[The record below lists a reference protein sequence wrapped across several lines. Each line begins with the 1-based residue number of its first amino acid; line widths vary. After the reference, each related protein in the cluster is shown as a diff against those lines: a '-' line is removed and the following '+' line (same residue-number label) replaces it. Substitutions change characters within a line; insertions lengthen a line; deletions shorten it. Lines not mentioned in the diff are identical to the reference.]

1 MTTYGVAFNCSY
13 ETRRKLTIANVN
25 HIIACM
31 SNVNAEFGYLA
42 ESIIK
47 RKGMTKK
54 AVSEKS
60 GIPYSTF
67 NFMLRGQRAVTSTTF
82 WQLPKP
88 PNLSRL
94 HSFRSSSSLRRS
106 RKEMSE

>member
-1 MTTYGVAFNCSY
+1 MAD
-13 ETRRKLTIANVN
+13 VN

-31 SNVNAEFGYLA
+31 SNINAEFGDLA

-60 GIPYSTF
+60 GIPYSTL
-67 NFMLRGQRAVTSTTF
+67 NFMLRGHRAITLDNILAIAEAIES
-82 WQLPKP
+82 KP
-88 PNLSRL
+88 SALIPPQ
-94 HSFRSSSSLRRS
+94 F
-106 RKEMSE
+106 KSEALADSGEEVA

>member
-1 MTTYGVAFNCSY
+1 
-13 ETRRKLTIANVN
+13 
-25 HIIACM
+25 M

-67 NFMLRGQRAVTSTTF
+67 NFMLRATRR
-82 WQLPKP
+82 
-88 PNLSRL
+88 NSRQ
-94 HSFRSSSSLRRS
+94 HFGNC
-106 RKEMSE
+106 